1 LKCTLFLLI
10 QKVHLYQGIPQEP
23 GTRQIARLIAFFP
36 SYFVFKNE
44 NVKMKIKEGFVLHT
58 GFAGFPLLH

>member
-36 SYFVFKNE
+36 SYFV
-44 NVKMKIKEGFVLHT
+44 VKMKIKEGFVLHT